1 MNRNLP
7 QRMRAL
13 LYRLKRDFGEAIEI
27 YKEGTPTFDTQT
39 GARTVPATVTNVVA
53 AVLPAKIVRET
64 VRNVAVTGANRE
76 FAFGGAYDTSLRA
89 FLVAAADIPG
99 VTPTAD
105 DWIVFN
111 GVKYGIKQ
119 IDTVEFDMGWLL
131 TAKAL
136 VGETPARII
145 LARADDFIRFS
156 EAPSA

>member
-1 MNRNLP
+1 
-7 QRMRAL
+7 MRAL
-13 LYRLKRDFGEAIEI
+13 LYRLKRDYGNPIEI

-39 GARTVPATVTNVVA
+39 GARTVPAAVTNVVA
-53 AVLPAKIVRET
+53 AVLPAKVIRET

-76 FAFGGAYDTSLRA
+76 FAFGGAFDTSLRS
-89 FLVAAADIPG
+89 FLVASEDTPG
-99 VTPTAD
+99 FTPTAD

-119 IDTVEFDMGWLL
+119 VDTIEFDMGWLL

-136 VGETPARII
+136 VGETPNRII

-156 EAPSA
+156 EAAE